1 MTWPIAYF
9 ETAVA
14 AGSGNGVPAGIFIPQ
29 SNLPGI
35 LQAGEL
41 DEPNR
46 EAKAAYAIVTKVQ
59 DVLQALTSKLG
70 LSSSRSMAST
80 GVLDRISQTFLLS
93 CQFMVNH
100 STNLVSVLP
109 LPGSEAGKVSLAD
122 LFPAHA
128 LVAAEGAVPGPGVVI
143 PTAMITQNGGTLPG
157 AAIADARSWLIALY
171 QSMIL
176 GLTPSDAVVSPSR
189 GSATGLTPLADFT
202 ATTNPTTGINAAD
215 LPKMSF
221 LSLTYS
227 VTLQIVLNQTTQTFD
242 LVA

>member
-1 MTWPIAYF
+1 MPWTIAYF

-59 DVLQALTSKLG
+59 DVLQGLTSKLG
-70 LSSSRSMAST
+70 LSSSRSMSST
-80 GVLDRISQTFLLS
+80 GVLDRISQSFLLS
-93 CQFMVNH
+93 CQFVVNH

-109 LPGSEAGKVSLAD
+109 LPNSETGKVSLGD
-122 LFPAHA
+122 LFPAHE
-128 LVAAEGAVPGPGVVI
+128 LTTAEGAISGPGIVI
-143 PTAMITQNGGTLPG
+143 PTALTTANGGAFPSSFN
-157 AAIADARSWLIALY
+157 ADARSWLIAVY

-202 ATTNPTTGINAAD
+202 ATTNPTTGISAAD

-221 LSLTYS
+221 FSLTYS
-227 VTLQIVLNQTTQTFD
+227 VTLQIALNQANQTFD